1 MMVIS
6 RVIRFFVQFL
16 AIFDNENFPKSG
28 HTDDQAQVPAK
39 KDFAHN
45 RFEPAPSEIE
55 SKGAY
60 HLNHPH
66 M

>member
-1 MMVIS
+1 MLKTFQMLPKW
-6 RVIRFFVQFL
+6 Q
-16 AIFDNENFPKSG
+16 NFAKSG

-55 SKGAY
+55 STGAY